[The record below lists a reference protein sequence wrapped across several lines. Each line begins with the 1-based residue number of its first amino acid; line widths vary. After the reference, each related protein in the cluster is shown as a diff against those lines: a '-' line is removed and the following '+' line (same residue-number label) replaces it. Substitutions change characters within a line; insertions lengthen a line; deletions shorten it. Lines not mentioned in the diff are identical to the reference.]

1 MQQVVVHKKKRIKKN
16 QKEQLK
22 NTKYGY
28 LLFQNV
34 DQIKVF
40 YVVGDI
46 DIDVDQ
52 LLNKDFFNICVS
64 INQFNKVTSMIKQ
77 PDLDFVD
84 IFFDTNMQRQGDLS
98 VPIRLLRDSHQSD
111 LNSLADIIEYY
122 NQIIQKKMKQ
132 QSQSI
137 QQIQSIQHQ
146 LPISE
151 PLSELDCDEY
161 HGWNFEKSL
170 EKAWK
175 AVYDFKMEM
184 KDSKN
189 HCCYAIFK
197 GYEYDQVKYCFGQ
210 KLDYYRHFY
219 CLNEEQI
226 DFLNM
231 RKPLIFNY
239 KYLHQY
245 IQFVAA
251 RFKRL
256 IMIFNQEKSE
266 RNHFRK
272 GLKFLFE
279 QEIDAVSVDNLT
291 VRLKFQ
297 EYLYIL
303 SNYKN
308 QQDDVM
314 LVQKILPIGDKS
326 ATDILKAQRNL
337 KSQLSEEEYNSM
349 KNPFYGGQIYRDV
362 IYEAQ
367 SEIFKD
373 KFYSIVENNVY
384 QSLQEQ
390 L

>member
-1 MQQVVVHKKKRIKKN
+1 MQEVILRKKKRIKKN

-22 NTKYGY
+22 FTKYGY
-28 LLFQNV
+28 VLFQNV

-40 YVVGDI
+40 YVIGDI

-52 LLNKDFFNICVS
+52 LLNRDHFNICVS
-64 INQFNKVTSMIKQ
+64 INQFVKVTSMVKQ

-84 IFFDTNMQRQGDLS
+84 IFFDTNVQRQGDLS

-122 NQIIQKKMKQ
+122 YQIVQKKMKQ
-132 QSQSI
+132 SQSI
-137 QQIQSIQHQ
+137 ESIENIQHQ
-146 LPISE
+146 LPFSE

-170 EKAWK
+170 EKAQK
-175 AVYDFKMEM
+175 TIYDFKMEQ
-184 KDSKN
+184 KNQNN
-189 HCCYAIFK
+189 HCCYVIFK
-197 GYEYDQVKYCFGQ
+197 GTKHDQVKYCFGQ

-219 CLNEEQI
+219 CLDDEQI

-231 RKPLIFNY
+231 RKPIIFNY
-239 KYLHQY
+239 KHLHQY
-245 IQFVAA
+245 IQFVSV

-266 RNHFRK
+266 RNYFRK

-279 QEIDAVSVDNLT
+279 QEIDAASVDNLS

-308 QQDDVM
+308 QQDDVL

-337 KSQLSEEEYNSM
+337 KSQLSEKDYYSM

-367 SEIFKD
+367 SEIFKE
-373 KFYSIVENNVY
+373 KFYSMVDSNIYHSLLEN
-384 QSLQEQ
+384 L
-390 L
+390 